1 MKFLD
6 KRVPPGY
13 FLKNAEK
20 EGRKGLGKNIVKPR
34 RNEIYMAKLPVN
46 GTSVQ
51 RGRRPVLIVQN
62 DVGNRYSSTTII
74 IPMTGRTK
82 KALPTHVRIGTD
94 SGLSRCSTLLC
105 EQMMTIGIELLQ
117 GKIGEV
123 TDPETLEKI
132 DRAIRCSL
140 AL

>member
-1 MKFLD
+1 M
-6 KRVPPGY
+6 
-13 FLKNAEK
+13 
-20 EGRKGLGKNIVKPR
+20 GKNIVKPR

-82 KALPTHVRIGTD
+82 KAA
-94 SGLSRCSTLLC
+94 
-105 EQMMTIGIELLQ
+105 EQLAAYRGIL
-117 GKIGEV
+117 KIR
-123 TDPETLEKI
+123 K
-132 DRAIRCSL
+132 S
-140 AL
+140 

>member
-1 MKFLD
+1 M
-6 KRVPPGY
+6 
-13 FLKNAEK
+13 
-20 EGRKGLGKNIVKPR
+20 GKNIVKPR
-34 RNEIYMAKLPVN
+34 RNEIYLAKLPVN

-51 RGRRPVLIVQN
+51 RDRRPVLIVQN

-82 KALPTHVRIGTD
+82 KALPTQVRIGTD

-123 TDPETLEKI
+123 TEPETLAKI